1 MTAENNT
8 ENPPVP
14 EKAKEMPSPADN
26 NKRIAKNTLYMYVR
40 MLAIVLV
47 SLFTVRVVFREL
59 GEDNYGIY
67 NLVAGVIVFFSFLN
81 SGLTA
86 ATRRYINTELATG
99 TIESQRHV
107 FNTCVVA
114 HILIAAVVLLLGE
127 TAGLWFVCKML
138 NIPDGRLG
146 AAIWVYQFT
155 IVSAV
160 VGVMQ
165 APYNAAIVAHERM
178 NVFAYISILDVA
190 LKLCVAWLVCLLPG
204 DVLINYGALVLCA
217 ILLTALVYR
226 TYCWRHFPDTRWQYR
241 RDVPLLRQ
249 VFGFMSW
256 SVLGQLAVVGANQG
270 VSVLVNLYTSVA
282 VNAAIGVSNQIVNVA
297 NNFVVNFQTA
307 FNPQI
312 IKSYANGEYAYL
324 KSLMLRASKLSSY
337 LIILF
342 LVPVMFECPRLLH
355 LWLGDYPTYAVEFCI
370 LTLFAIYLDAIAAPL
385 WMLSYARKEIRTY
398 QLVLSSIYALTFFG
412 AWLVLGIGLV
422 PYAVVGVRIVVYA
435 VMLAVRFFFARRIL
449 PSLKGWEWFSQV
461 VLRSLA
467 IIVGASAVTW
477 AVSTHLSAAPILHI
491 AVTASVSTA
500 SVLLL
505 AFFIGLNR
513 HEREV
518 CVAQVR
524 KKLKR

>member
-1 MTAENNT
+1 MTDNNAASSIEVGGSGNT
-8 ENPPVP
+8 
-14 EKAKEMPSPADN
+14 PSSN

-59 GEDNYGIY
+59 GEENYGIY

-81 SGLTA
+81 NGLTS
-86 ATRRYINTELATG
+86 ATRRFVTTELATG
-99 TIESQRHV
+99 TVDSQRHV

-114 HILIAAVVLLLGE
+114 HILIAAIVVILGE
-127 TAGLWFVCKML
+127 TIGLWFVYEML
-138 NIPDGRLG
+138 NIPAGRVD
-146 AAIWVYQFT
+146 AALWVYQFSLASAA
-155 IVSAV
+155 VSI
-160 VGVMQ
+160 MQ
-165 APYNAAIVAHERM
+165 APYNATIVAHERM
-178 NVFAYISILDVA
+178 SVFAYISILDV
-190 LKLCVAWLVCLLPG
+190 LLRLGVACMVCILPG
-204 DVLINYGALVLCA
+204 DVLINYGAL
-217 ILLTALVYR
+217 LLFSMLATTSVYR
-226 TYCWRHFPDTRWQYR
+226 AFCVKSFPDSRWQYR
-241 RDVPLLRQ
+241 KDTPLLRQ

-297 NNFVVNFQTA
+297 NNFVVNFQMA

-312 IKSYANGEYAYL
+312 IKSYANREYGYL
-324 KSLMLRASKLSSY
+324 KSLMLRSSKLSSY

-355 LWLGDYPTYAVEFCI
+355 LWLGDYPAYSVEFCV

-385 WMLSYARKEIRTY
+385 WMLSYAKREIRNY
-398 QLVLSSIYALTFFG
+398 QLILSSIYALTFFG

-422 PYAVVGVRIVVYA
+422 PYAVVVVRIVVYA
-435 VMLAVRFFFARRIL
+435 VMLAVRFFFAHRIL
-449 PSLKGWEWFSQV
+449 DTLKVWEWFSQV
-461 VLRSLA
+461 VLRSLL
-467 IIVGASAVTW
+467 IIVGASFLTW
-477 AVSTHLSAAPILHI
+477 VVSTRLEATPILHI

-500 SVLLL
+500 SILLL

-518 CVAQVR
+518 CLAQVK
-524 KKLKR
+524 KKLKH